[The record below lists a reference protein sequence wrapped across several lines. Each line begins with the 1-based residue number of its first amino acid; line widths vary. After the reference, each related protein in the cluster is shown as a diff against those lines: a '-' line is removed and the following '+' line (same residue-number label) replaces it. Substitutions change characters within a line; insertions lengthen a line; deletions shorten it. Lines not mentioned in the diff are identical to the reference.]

1 MPILTVNYTYFVV
14 SLSTAYIKFN
24 DQLNPGIS
32 LNNMK
37 VKMFASMD
45 DYMLYSVNPAQFN
58 SLIPVEVLSFRIY
71 MSHLIYELKIST
83 TSIESGVMEVALE
96 NRQLVN
102 SSDGQKFY
110 PENKILVTDI
120 MYYRSESEFENYLGL
135 LFGILLGLTGLLS
148 LFIPALKYTIMSMKV
163 FQMNNYFFLI
173 NVNLPAN
180 LYLFFRY
187 IQYGNIIN
195 LLVSVN
201 PMGFLTD
208 GKCKEY
214 ERKLLVIG
222 RDCQLFSNAGPHFL
236 WFGVSFIIKMIL
248 ELVQYNKEKNGEK
261 RGKLYEFI
269 KLKFGKRYFIELLSY
284 FHMDLVLYNLLN
296 LFFAELGSG
305 TAFFNLLIS
314 TVFMVFF
321 IYYYIS
327 LFVIIADNSKDFLLN
342 NLCDP
347 EGKLG
352 LVRKDDADEG
362 FGSMFQN
369 KSVANMP
376 NKQEKTVTEEVDED
390 SANSVQYEDLPSDA
404 RERLKTIFAEVV
416 SNYQS
421 PEAKRKITRKVEEM
435 AEEEKRKGTFKVE
448 DTVDDNRSAGGQV
461 STRNFGQIST
471 RTGVTKMSKADKK
484 KAEQEEK
491 ERQALQT
498 WKQQLYVQLSIKEEF
513 YIVARAMTESLKQK
527 KKLHEIKLKDAIE
540 RGQEPPAK
548 SDFMIKR
555 KKGPTKTKD
564 DATYS
569 GANIYK
575 FLFAASH
582 CQNMYSK
589 QYYAVGY
596 VKEFLLALILVVS
609 YSNAY
614 IQTIVFTLIFIIYL
628 YFNISKAP
636 LQNKF
641 NNKLLNV
648 YTGLYVTMAFMTFV
662 LVLFAGRVNAAILH
676 FFFGYLLMIIEMAII
691 GVVITMAVS
700 EFLKKRKDR
709 LENEKHMQEMQAR
722 DAAAL
727 ALQAN
732 KESGAVGKSS
742 RRKKDGSKANVNS
755 KGVSKAN
762 LAAGA
767 AGVRKPPKK
776 KSTISS
782 RSGIYEDVTDKS
794 VPGEGGFA
802 KPPVKMKG
810 EEGTEEI
817 EGMEE
822 DITVSNPAEDKEE
835 SAKPRSNSQAQSKPN
850 VIKPAGKKQ
859 REPIKRQSN
868 FSTGS
873 FRVVDKAMPDKKIKA
888 GGVFFTTHEEVDLE
902 DSHNSAKPTK
912 KFTPA
917 TQPNPMNSV
926 LSQSGFSK
934 GSSSH
939 SGPSQVPAPAT
950 PNRMLRPKQNIPKE
964 MEKQLKA
971 KRVDSADDIS
981 AEISIDALNIEERSD
996 MKQLLPTT
1004 SKIPTKSSLPK
1015 SNQGKK

>member
-24 DQLNPGIS
+24 DQLNPNIQ

-37 VKMFASMD
+37 VKMFASEG
-45 DYMLYSVNPAQFN
+45 DYKEYLASPATFQKA
-58 SLIPVEVLSFRIY
+58 IAVDVLSFKIY
-71 MSHLIYELKIST
+71 MSHLIYELKIYT

-110 PENKILVTDI
+110 SESKILVTDI

-187 IQYGNIIN
+187 IQYGNVIN

-236 WFGVSFIIKMIL
+236 WFGISFMIKMIL
-248 ELVQYNKEKNGEK
+248 ELVQQNKEKNGEK
-261 RGKLYEFI
+261 RGKLYEFLQ
-269 KLKFGKRYFIELLSY
+269 LKFGKRYFIELLSY

-305 TAFFNLLIS
+305 VAFFNLLIS
-314 TVFMVFF
+314 VVFMVFF

-352 LVRKDDADEG
+352 LVRKDDGDEG
-362 FGSMFQN
+362 LGSMFRGKTITPGVQH
-369 KSVANMP
+369 
-376 NKQEKTVTEEVDED
+376 EKTVTEEPEEQ
-390 SANSVQYEDLPSDA
+390 SSNTVQYDDLPPEEK
-404 RERLKTIFAEVV
+404 ERLRLTFAHVV

-421 PEAKRKITRKVEEM
+421 PEAKRKITIQVEKL
-435 AEEEKRKGTFKVE
+435 ADEEKRKGIFKID
-448 DTVDDNRSAGGQV
+448 DTTDDNKSNGNQV
-461 STRNFGQIST
+461 SSRNFGQIST
-471 RTGVTKMSKADKK
+471 RGGMKMSKADKR
-484 KAEQEEK
+484 KAELEEQ
-491 ERQALQT
+491 ERQALLK
-498 WKQQLYVQLSIKEEF
+498 WKQEMFIKLSIKEEF
-513 YIVARAMTESLKQK
+513 YIVAKAIAESLKQK
-527 KKLHEIKLKDAIE
+527 KKIHEFKVKEATE
-540 RGQEPPAK
+540 KGQEAPIK

-555 KKGPTKTKD
+555 RKPPIKAKD
-564 DATYS
+564 NATYS
-569 GANIYK
+569 GANIYR
-575 FLFAASH
+575 FLFASSH

-596 VKEFLLALILVVS
+596 VKELLLALVLVLS
-609 YSNAY
+609 YSNPF
-614 IQTIVFTLIFIIYL
+614 IQTIVFTLIFVLYL
-628 YFNISKAP
+628 YLNVSRAP

-641 NNKLLNV
+641 NNKLLNA
-648 YTGLYVTMAFMTFV
+648 YTGLYVTMSFMTFV

-676 FFFGYLLMIIEMAII
+676 FFFGYVLMVIEMAII

-700 EFLKKRKDR
+700 EFLQKRKDR
-709 LENEKHMQEMQAR
+709 LENERHMKEMQERDVALQAE
-722 DAAAL
+722 
-727 ALQAN
+727 QAN
-732 KESGAVGKSS
+732 KESGAVNKSS
-742 RRKKDGSKANVNS
+742 RRKNNATNASKPNLQSKAGSKP
-755 KGVSKAN
+755 N
-762 LAAGA
+762 LAAG
-767 AGVRKPPKK
+767 GKKPLKK

-782 RSGIYEDVTDKS
+782 RSGIYEDASEKS
-794 VPGEGGFA
+794 ADGNGMP
-802 KPPVKMKG
+802 KPPVKIKDD
-810 EEGTEEI
+810 GTEEM

-822 DITVSNPAEDKEE
+822 GITVSNPAEEKE
-835 SAKPRSNSQAQSKPN
+835 SIKRMTNSQASKPN
-850 VIKPAGKKQ
+850 VIKPAGKK
-859 REPIKRQSN
+859 PHNNKRQSN
-868 FSTGS
+868 LSTGS
-873 FRVVDKAMPDKKIKA
+873 FMVVDRAMPNKKIKE
-888 GGVFFTTHEEVDLE
+888 GGVFFTKHLEVDIE
-902 DSHNSAKPTK
+902 NSQQLSSSK
-912 KFTPA
+912 KRDFTPA
-917 TQPNPMNSV
+917 TNPNPLNSMI
-926 LSQSGFSK
+926 SASGFS
-934 GSSSH
+934 GSRDTASVK
-939 SGPSQVPAPAT
+939 SGGKRGQAAQT
-950 PNRMLRPKQNIPKE
+950 PTRVLRPKQNVARE
-964 MEKQLKA
+964 MGRQLQA
-971 KRVDSADDIS
+971 KRVDSADDVS
-981 AEISIDALNIEERSD
+981 AEISIDALNVEERSD
-996 MKQLLPTT
+996 SKQLLPGD
-1004 SKIPTKSSLPK
+1004 SKPPTKTSLP
-1015 SNQGKK
+1015 SNPPARKGK